1 MELAAQRVIDITR
14 KHLGDM
20 RMADRYDEALG
31 AALAK
36 LSGSTPLR
44 QQPALNSGFYE
55 GWQAA
60 LALALRIVARRFEV
74 CDAGLQNGLPDGVS
88 RDYVAG
94 SRATCM
100 DLTVSLEEH
109 DRVRAAREAALD
121 RVAENARAL
130 GIETDTDG
138 GAND

>member
-1 MELAAQRVIDITR
+1 MEMAAQRVIDVTR

-31 AALAK
+31 ASLEKWAAP
-36 LSGSTPLR
+36 SAPTR
-44 QQPALNSGFYE
+44 QQLAFRDGFHE

-60 LALALRIVARRFEV
+60 LTLALQIIARRFEV
-74 CDAGLQNGLPDGVS
+74 CDAGLRNGLPSGVS

-94 SRATCM
+94 ARTTCM
-100 DLTVSLEEH
+100 DLAVSLQDH

-121 RVAENARAL
+121 RTAENARAL
-130 GIETDTDG
+130 GIETDGDG
-138 GAND
+138 ND